1 MISLIMPRRAT
12 RTSPSGAPLAVSHGE
27 RTAQA
32 AGEDLEGEDSDLT
45 VDLARCIP
53 WFAPSAEMKPLCRS
67 VLAAIV
73 LFTAATASADRV
85 VDQAAAADATKPMNL
100 RALIRHQAK
109 Q

>member
-1 MISLIMPRRAT
+1 MISLIMPRRVT
-12 RTSPSGAPLAVSHGE
+12 RMSPSGAPLAVSHGE

-32 AGEDLEGEDSDLT
+32 ASAAAAAAAASAA
-45 VDLARCIP
+45 DLARCIP
-53 WFAPSAEMKPLCRS
+53 WFAPSAEMRPLCRS
-67 VLAAIV
+67 VLAATV

-85 VDQAAAADATKPMNL
+85 ADQAAAADATKPMNL

>member
-1 MISLIMPRRAT
+1 MISLIMPRRVT
-12 RTSPSGAPLAVSHGE
+12 RMSPSGAPLAVSHGE

-32 AGEDLEGEDSDLT
+32 ASAAAAAAAAA
-45 VDLARCIP
+45 DLARCIP
-53 WFAPSAEMKPLCRS
+53 WFAPSAEMKPLYRS

-85 VDQAAAADATKPMNL
+85 ADQAAADATKPMNL

>member
-1 MISLIMPRRAT
+1 MISLIMPRRVT
-12 RTSPSGAPLAVSHGE
+12 RMSPSGAPLAVSHGE

-32 AGEDLEGEDSDLT
+32 ASAAAAASAA
-45 VDLARCIP
+45 DLARCIP
-53 WFAPSAEMKPLCRS
+53 WFAPSAEMKPLYRS

-85 VDQAAAADATKPMNL
+85 ADQAAADATKPMNL

>member
-1 MISLIMPRRAT
+1 M
-12 RTSPSGAPLAVSHGE
+12 SPSGAPLAVSHGE

-32 AGEDLEGEDSDLT
+32 AGVDLEGEDSDLT

-53 WFAPSAEMKPLCRS
+53 WFAPSAEMRPLCRS
-67 VLAAIV
+67 VLAATV

-85 VDQAAAADATKPMNL
+85 ADQAAAADATKPMNL
-100 RALIRHQAK
+100 RALIRAQTK

>member
-1 MISLIMPRRAT
+1 M
-12 RTSPSGAPLAVSHGE
+12 SPSGAPLAVSHGE

-32 AGEDLEGEDSDLT
+32 ASAAAAAAASAA
-45 VDLARCIP
+45 DLARCIP
-53 WFAPSAEMKPLCRS
+53 WFAPSAEMKPLYRS

-85 VDQAAAADATKPMNL
+85 ADQAAADATKPMNL
-100 RALIRHQAK
+100 RALIRAQAK

>member
-1 MISLIMPRRAT
+1 MISLIMPRRVT
-12 RTSPSGAPLAVSHGE
+12 RMSPSGAPLAVSHGE

-32 AGEDLEGEDSDLT
+32 AASAAASA

-53 WFAPSAEMKPLCRS
+53 WFAPSAEMKPLYRS

-85 VDQAAAADATKPMNL
+85 ADQAAADATKPMNL

>member
-1 MISLIMPRRAT
+1 M
-12 RTSPSGAPLAVSHGE
+12 SPSGAPLAVSHGE

-32 AGEDLEGEDSDLT
+32 AASAA
-45 VDLARCIP
+45 DLARCIP
-53 WFAPSAEMKPLCRS
+53 WFAPSAEMKPLYRS

-85 VDQAAAADATKPMNL
+85 ADQAAAADATKPMNL
-100 RALIRHQAK
+100 RALIRAQAK

>member
-1 MISLIMPRRAT
+1 MISLIMPRRVT
-12 RTSPSGAPLAVSHGE
+12 RMSPSGAPLAVSHGE

-32 AGEDLEGEDSDLT
+32 ASAAAAAAASAA
-45 VDLARCIP
+45 DLARCIP
-53 WFAPSAEMKPLCRS
+53 WFAPSAEMKPLYRS

-85 VDQAAAADATKPMNL
+85 ADQAAADATKPMNL

>member
-1 MISLIMPRRAT
+1 
-12 RTSPSGAPLAVSHGE
+12 
-27 RTAQA
+27 
-32 AGEDLEGEDSDLT
+32 
-45 VDLARCIP
+45 
-53 WFAPSAEMKPLCRS
+53 MKPLCRS

>member
-1 MISLIMPRRAT
+1 MISLIMPRRVT
-12 RTSPSGAPLAVSHGE
+12 RMSPSGAPLAVSHGE

-32 AGEDLEGEDSDLT
+32 AAASAAASAA
-45 VDLARCIP
+45 DLARCIP
-53 WFAPSAEMKPLCRS
+53 WFAPSAEMKPLYRS

-85 VDQAAAADATKPMNL
+85 ADQAAADATKSMNL
-100 RALIRHQAK
+100 RALIRPQAK

>member
-1 MISLIMPRRAT
+1 MISLIMPRRVT
-12 RTSPSGAPLAVSHGE
+12 RMSPSGAPLAVSHGE
-27 RTAQA
+27 RTAA
-32 AGEDLEGEDSDLT
+32 AAAAAASAA
-45 VDLARCIP
+45 DLARCIP
-53 WFAPSAEMKPLCRS
+53 WFAPSAEMKPLYRS

-85 VDQAAAADATKPMNL
+85 ADQAAADATKPMNL

>member
-27 RTAQA
+27 RA
-32 AGEDLEGEDSDLT
+32 AAAAAAASAAASAA
-45 VDLARCIP
+45 DLARCIP
-53 WFAPSAEMKPLCRS
+53 WFAPSAEMRPLCRS
-67 VLAAIV
+67 VLAATV

-85 VDQAAAADATKPMNL
+85 ADQAAAADATKPMNL
-100 RALIRHQAK
+100 RALIRAQTK

>member
-12 RTSPSGAPLAVSHGE
+12 RMSPSGVLLAVSHGE
-27 RTAQA
+27 RTTQA
-32 AGEDLEGEDSDLT
+32 AAASAA
-45 VDLARCIP
+45 DLARCIP
-53 WFAPSAEMKPLCRS
+53 WFAPSAEMKPLYRS

-85 VDQAAAADATKPMNL
+85 ADHAAADATKPMNL
-100 RALIRHQAK
+100 RVLIRHQAK

>member
-1 MISLIMPRRAT
+1 MISLIMPRRVT

-32 AGEDLEGEDSDLT
+32 AASAAASAA
-45 VDLARCIP
+45 DLARCIP
-53 WFAPSAEMKPLCRS
+53 WFAPSAEMKPLYRS

-85 VDQAAAADATKPMNL
+85 ADQAAADATKPMNL
-100 RALIRHQAK
+100 RALCRHQAK

>member
-1 MISLIMPRRAT
+1 M
-12 RTSPSGAPLAVSHGE
+12 SPSGAPLAVSHGE

-32 AGEDLEGEDSDLT
+32 AASAAALAA
-45 VDLARCIP
+45 DLARCIP
-53 WFAPSAEMKPLCRS
+53 WFAPSAEMKPLYRS

-85 VDQAAAADATKPMNL
+85 ADQAAAADATKPMDL
-100 RALIRHQAK
+100 RALIRPQAK

>member
-1 MISLIMPRRAT
+1 MISLIMPRRVT
-12 RTSPSGAPLAVSHGE
+12 RMSPSGAPLAVSHGE

-32 AGEDLEGEDSDLT
+32 AASAAASAAG
-45 VDLARCIP
+45 LARCIP
-53 WFAPSAEMKPLCRS
+53 WFAPSAEMKPLYRF

-85 VDQAAAADATKPMNL
+85 ADQVAADATKPMNL

>member
-1 MISLIMPRRAT
+1 MISLIMPRRVT
-12 RTSPSGAPLAVSHGE
+12 RMSPSGAPLAVSHGE

-32 AGEDLEGEDSDLT
+32 AASAAASA

-53 WFAPSAEMKPLCRS
+53 WFAPSAEMKPLYRS

-85 VDQAAAADATKPMNL
+85 VDQAAADATKPMNL

>member
-1 MISLIMPRRAT
+1 M
-12 RTSPSGAPLAVSHGE
+12 SPSGAPLAVSHGE

-32 AGEDLEGEDSDLT
+32 AASAAASAA
-45 VDLARCIP
+45 DLARCIP
-53 WFAPSAEMKPLCRS
+53 WFAPSAEMKPLYRS

-85 VDQAAAADATKPMNL
+85 ADQAAAADATKPMNL
-100 RALIRHQAK
+100 RALIRPQTK

>member
-12 RTSPSGAPLAVSHGE
+12 RMSPSGAPLAVSHGE

-32 AGEDLEGEDSDLT
+32 AAAAAAAAAASAA
-45 VDLARCIP
+45 DLARCIP
-53 WFAPSAEMKPLCRS
+53 WFAPSAEMRPLCRS
-67 VLAAIV
+67 VLAATV

-85 VDQAAAADATKPMNL
+85 ADQAAADATKPMNL
-100 RALIRHQAK
+100 RAVIRHQAK

>member
-1 MISLIMPRRAT
+1 M
-12 RTSPSGAPLAVSHGE
+12 SPSGAPLAVSHGE

-32 AGEDLEGEDSDLT
+32 AAGEDSGGEDSDLT

-53 WFAPSAEMKPLCRS
+53 WFAPSAEMRPLCRS
-67 VLAAIV
+67 VPAATV

-85 VDQAAAADATKPMNL
+85 ADQAAAADATKPMNL
-100 RALIRHQAK
+100 KALIRHQAK

>member
-1 MISLIMPRRAT
+1 MISLIMPRRVT
-12 RTSPSGAPLAVSHGE
+12 RMSPSGAPLAVSHGE

-32 AGEDLEGEDSDLT
+32 AAASAA
-45 VDLARCIP
+45 DLARCIP
-53 WFAPSAEMKPLCRS
+53 WFAPSAEMKPLYRS

-85 VDQAAAADATKPMNL
+85 ADQAAADATKPMNL

>member
-1 MISLIMPRRAT
+1 MISLIMPRRVT
-12 RTSPSGAPLAVSHGE
+12 RMSPSGAPLAVSHGE

-32 AGEDLEGEDSDLT
+32 AASAAASAA
-45 VDLARCIP
+45 DLARCIP
-53 WFAPSAEMKPLCRS
+53 WCAPSAEMKPLYRS

-85 VDQAAAADATKPMNL
+85 ADQAAAADATKPMNL
-100 RALIRHQAK
+100 RALIRPQAK